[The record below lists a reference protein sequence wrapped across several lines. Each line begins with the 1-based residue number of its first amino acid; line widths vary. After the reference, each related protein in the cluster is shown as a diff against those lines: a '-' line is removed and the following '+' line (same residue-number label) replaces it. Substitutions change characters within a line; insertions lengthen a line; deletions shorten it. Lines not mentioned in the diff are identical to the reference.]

1 MNGEGVVAIPL
12 YFCVKMSLLSA
23 SDISTVSFHNRIMLS
38 CFTQL
43 ANLSEKNKI
52 VGGGVINHAVS
63 YEAAFSLMPPKSSLC
78 ISSEKPRLV
87 INCLCGHLLDY
98 HILP

>member
-1 MNGEGVVAIPL
+1 MNVEGVVEIPL
-12 YFCVKMSLLSA
+12 YFCVKMSLLST
-23 SDISTVSFHNRIMLS
+23 SDISTVSLHNRSMLS

-52 VGGGVINHAVS
+52 VAGGVINHTVNF
-63 YEAAFSLMPPKSSLC
+63 EATFSLMPPKFLFC
-78 ISSEKPRLV
+78 ISSEKPSLV
-87 INCLCGHLLDY
+87 INCLCGHLPDY